1 MSLIDNNNILLRE
14 QLGKGKVDIFTT
26 DDMSTKDYYC
36 VYFPVTS
43 VISNI
48 TIGNASGAADT
59 NPNKLHTTIPAGT
72 TLFMRVTGITL
83 SSGIGIGYMETDGK
97 TGE

>member
-72 TLFMRVTGITL
+72 TLYGQIGGFTL
-83 SSGIGIGYMETDGK
+83 TSGNVLAYKAGK
-97 TGE
+97 